1 MSDLP
6 VHDSSTLHDIPKK
19 QNRGLNRIL
28 RPLLARARALIGAR
42 SIDNMVEGKDAVAH
56 FLREMEAVAARTY
69 PKWSGTLNA
78 RLSEC
83 SLRFED
89 QHAIIDRHPTD
100 DYYFAGVVA
109 LEAARMR
116 GIYPPQE
123 ADQILGEIGDQVDRV
138 AGRKDRVVS
147 DLVFYIL
154 GRIELGAGVD
164 RMKTPHDKAVKAI
177 LEHMGFKKNDTTRE
191 IMTDAGFRHLLGEPL
206 AVWVPRWWQAF
217 HEQFTLHWSA
227 PEPESNPKD
236 DDNGPSL
243 EPRARTLTTRR
254 WRGKRSASSLMDR

>member
-6 VHDSSTLHDIPKK
+6 SHINSTLRDIPKK
-19 QNRGLNRIL
+19 QYRGLNRIL
-28 RPLLARARALIGAR
+28 RPLLERARSFVGAH
-42 SIDNMVEGKDAVAH
+42 SIDSVVEGKDAVAH

-83 SLRFED
+83 ALRFED
-89 QHAIIDRHPTD
+89 QHEIVDRHPTD

-116 GIYPPQE
+116 GLYPPLE
-123 ADQILGEIGDQVDRV
+123 ADQILGEIGEQVDKV

-154 GRIELGAGVD
+154 GRIELGAGID

-177 LEHMGFKKNDTTRE
+177 LEHMGFKKNDITRE
-191 IMTDAGFRHLLGEPL
+191 IMSDAGFRHLLGEPL
-206 AVWVPRWWQAF
+206 AVWVPRWWHAF
-217 HEQFTLHWSA
+217 HEQFVLHWPD
-227 PEPESNPKD
+227 PEPVLTPEEDGNKSSTEPPKTA
-236 DDNGPSL
+236 P
-243 EPRARTLTTRR
+243 PARR
-254 WRGKRSASSLMDR
+254 WRGKRSASSLMDG